1 MYKKQILM
9 EATKNIAP
17 TKKARHSIMKHNR
30 RTRKLT
36 EGYGEDLEYV
46 GEWNALNAYEKMEQL
61 LDTVGA
67 PAIVDE
73 LTQWMTNDQLNE
85 FCDDVYRMF
94 DLDAE

>member
-1 MYKKQILM
+1 
-9 EATKNIAP
+9 
-17 TKKARHSIMKHNR
+17 MKHNR
-30 RTRKLT
+30 RTRELT
-36 EGYGEDLEYV
+36 EGYEEDLEYV
-46 GEWNALNAYEKMEQL
+46 GEWNALNAYEKMKQL

-73 LTQWMTNDQLNE
+73 LTQWMTDDQLNE